1 MSIIL
6 VDNNNFE
13 TEVLKSDKPVIVDFA
28 AIWCGPCQMMKP
40 IFEKLAEENPQVKFC
55 SCDIDKSPELAK
67 KYGVM
72 YVPTLIAFKDGIIT
86 NTSVGLV
93 SEDEIKA
100 MI

>member
-1 MSIIL
+1 MSIIS

-13 TEVLKSDKPVIVDFA
+13 SEVLKSDKPVIVDFA

-40 IFEKLAEENPQVKFC
+40 IFEKLADENTDVKYC

-67 KYGVM
+67 KYSVM
-72 YVPTLIAFKDGIIT
+72 YVPTLIAFKNGEIA

-93 SEDEIKA
+93 SEDDIKA
-100 MI
+100 MV